1 VSAAVPD
8 HRAVCA
14 GPAGPRAAAAFPDG
28 SGVRAWLPADVDR
41 WFTGNTFDA
50 REFSDREALL
60 ALKRAQGVT
69 ISLGLPALNEE
80 ATIGRE
86 IEILRRTLMEE
97 VPLLDEIVV
106 IDSGSED
113 STTALA
119 RRLGIPT
126 YHHAEI
132 LPEHGTHAGKG
143 EALWKS
149 LHVLRGDLIAWVDTD
164 IRNIDAKFVY
174 GLLGPLLREP
184 RLAYVKGYYRRPIQ
198 VGDRRDECGGGRVT
212 ELTARPL
219 LNLFFPELSGVI
231 QPLAGEYAG
240 RREVLERLPFFTG
253 YGVEIGLLIDVLA
266 RFGVGRIGQVNLDSR
281 VHRNREL
288 RSLSVMAFAIV
299 QVVMTRVGE
308 AARAPIVDQMNRAMK
323 LISLEGDLTLEV
335 HEVREHERPPIITIP
350 AYRERR
356 ALATVAGGAIAGN
369 G

>member
-1 VSAAVPD
+1 MSAAPDRRAVRAGSGGPRRAASVPD
-8 HRAVCA
+8 GTGGGAWW
-14 GPAGPRAAAAFPDG
+14 PAE
-28 SGVRAWLPADVDR
+28 VDR
-41 WFTGNTFDA
+41 WFTRNTFDA
-50 REFSDREALL
+50 QEFSDREALL

-132 LPEHGTHAGKG
+132 LPEHGTYAGKG

-164 IRNIDAKFVY
+164 IRNIDPKFVY

-184 RLAYVKGYYRRPIQ
+184 RLAYVKGYYRRPIK
-198 VGDRRDECGGGRVT
+198 VGNRRDECGGGRVT

-266 RFGVGRIGQVNLDSR
+266 RFGMGRIGQVNLDSR

-308 AARAPIVDQMNRAMK
+308 AARAPIVDQMNRAMN
-323 LISLEGDLTLEV
+323 LISLEGGLTLEV

-350 AYRERR
+350 AYYERR
-356 ALATVAGGAIAGN
+356 ARAAVAGGTMVGH